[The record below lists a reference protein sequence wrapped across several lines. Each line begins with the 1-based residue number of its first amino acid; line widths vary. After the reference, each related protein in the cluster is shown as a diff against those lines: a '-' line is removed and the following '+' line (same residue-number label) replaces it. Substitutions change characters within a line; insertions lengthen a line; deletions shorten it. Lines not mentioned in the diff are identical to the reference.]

1 MRWKHRNSDFFTV
14 LPHHFAGSN
23 AFAHEH
29 QGRRFPGRRF
39 GIANLMIFFAAQIRM
54 YEQNEAM
61 FP

>member
-29 QGRRFPGRRF
+29 Q
-39 GIANLMIFFAAQIRM
+39 ANGSQAGGSESQI
-54 YEQNEAM
+54 
-61 FP
+61 